1 MVTEEVSFTIIGAGA
16 TGALLAARLTESGHR
31 VTVVARGDSLTTI
44 RENGIRV
51 VRADG
56 SEFTAHPHRVAS
68 PDEDAGETD
77 VTIFL
82 VKTYDTEKVAR
93 TLAQG
98 SGYVLCLQNGIENEE
113 ILARHVGEGRVI
125 PGVLYVGVERRAPGV
140 VAYAIEPRVVFGR
153 GGADAGAPIE
163 GMERAFAASGID
175 VEIEAD
181 IVAAKWQKFVFN
193 CGLNPLT
200 AVTGMKLGPI
210 LDDEE
215 GTRLFSA
222 LIGEAIAAGA
232 AVGAP
237 VGANTHD
244 KVMETGRRMNI
255 SSSMAEDL
263 AAGRP
268 TELEAFSGY
277 VRRLG
282 RTYGV
287 DTPVT
292 DVFYGLLRIISAGR
306 Q

>member
-1 MVTEEVSFTIIGAGA
+1 MTEGPSFAIIGAGA
-16 TGALLAARLTESGHR
+16 TGALLAARLTEAGHR
-31 VTVVARGDSLTTI
+31 VTVVARGDSLATI

-51 VRADG
+51 VRPDG
-56 SEFTAHPHRVAS
+56 SEFTARPHRVAA
-68 PDEDAGETD
+68 PGEDAGEAD
-77 VTIFL
+77 VTLFS
-82 VKTYDTEKVAR
+82 VKTYDTEEVAR
-93 TLAQG
+93 TLAHG

-113 ILARHVGEGRVI
+113 ILARQVGEGKVI

-140 VAYAIEPRVVFGR
+140 VAYATEPRVVLGR
-153 GGADAGAPIE
+153 GHADAGAPME
-163 GMERAFAASGID
+163 GIERAFAASGID

-181 IVAAKWQKFVFN
+181 IVAAKWRKFVFN

-215 GTRLFSA
+215 GARLFSA

-232 AVGAP
+232 AAGAP
-237 VGANTHD
+237 VGADTHD
-244 KVMETGRRMNI
+244 RVMETGRRMNI

-263 AAGRP
+263 AAGRRI
-268 TELEAFSGY
+268 ELEAFSGY

-282 RTYGV
+282 RAHGV
-287 DTPVT
+287 ETPVT
-292 DVFYGLLRIISAGR
+292 DVFYGLLRIIRAER